1 MWQPTEPA
9 RVMAPVRRPAVGSRS
24 HEPSFR
30 EHQYWGNASRSWS
43 LGLYGDNEK
52 ENGNYYA
59 IIGFRVEGLGIE
71 DGGCLQLCVQNVPL
85 GGSLSVAA
93 TQCRTGK
100 RSRCRPLW
108 ISNSTDTASAQG
120 LGFRVLHNE
129 IMI

>member
-1 MWQPTEPA
+1 MPQDHGPL
-9 RVMAPVRRPAVGSRS
+9 V
-24 HEPSFR
+24 
-30 EHQYWGNASRSWS
+30 
-43 LGLYGDNEK
+43 YGDNGK

-120 LGFRVLHNE
+120 LGFRALAQRNHDLSRCFPWSSQKQDPYYR
-129 IMI
+129 